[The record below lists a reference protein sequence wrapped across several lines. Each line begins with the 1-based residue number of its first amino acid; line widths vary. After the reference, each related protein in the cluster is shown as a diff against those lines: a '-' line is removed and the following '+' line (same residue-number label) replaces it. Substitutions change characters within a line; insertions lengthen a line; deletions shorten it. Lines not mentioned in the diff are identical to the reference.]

1 MSGKT
6 FRFSLETVLEV
17 KNHEVDR
24 LEKKLGAALQRRHK
38 KRKMLEQLQEPIEF
52 GGGQSDAR
60 RRVAAQLRQ
69 RDRYRQERQ
78 NRITA
83 ENQKLAALNEEVSKL
98 RAKLRDKR
106 KDQKG
111 FEQVKEK
118 EQKRHDIE
126 VKRREARELDEQAI
140 FRHHQ
145 AKVQL

>member
-24 LEKKLGAALQRRHK
+24 LEKKLGAALQRRQK
-38 KRKMLEQLQEPIEF
+38 KKMMLEQLQEPIEF
-52 GGGQSDAR
+52 GGGRSKAQR
-60 RRVAAQLRQ
+60 RMAAHLRQ

-78 NRITA
+78 HRITA
-83 ENQKLAALNEEVSKL
+83 ENQKLAALNEEISKL
-98 RAKLRDKR
+98 KAKLRDKK

-118 EQKRHDIE
+118 EKRKHDLE
-126 VKRREARELDEQAI
+126 VKRHEARQLDEQAI

-145 AKVQL
+145 AKIRL

>member
-24 LEKKLGAALQRRHK
+24 LEKKLGAALQRRQK
-38 KRKMLEQLQEPIEF
+38 KQKVLEQLQEPIEF
-52 GGGQSDAR
+52 GGGQSSAR
-60 RRVAAQLRQ
+60 HRVAAQLRQ

-78 NRITA
+78 HRITA
-83 ENQKLAALNEEVSKL
+83 ENQKLSALNEEVSKL
-98 RAKLRDKR
+98 RTKLRDKR

-118 EQKRHDIE
+118 EKKKFDLE

-145 AKVQL
+145 AKTSL